1 MMPGPSFP
9 CIMYSSIY
17 SLAYRNYIV
26 TSTRKERKNKNILKV
41 FGTVVLTYDLT
52 YRPMDKNAFI
62 RKFILKTNIDL

>member
-26 TSTRKERKNKNILKV
+26 TPTRKERKNKNILKV
-41 FGTVVLTYDLT
+41 LGTVVLTYGLT
-52 YRPMDKNAFI
+52 YRPIDKIAFI